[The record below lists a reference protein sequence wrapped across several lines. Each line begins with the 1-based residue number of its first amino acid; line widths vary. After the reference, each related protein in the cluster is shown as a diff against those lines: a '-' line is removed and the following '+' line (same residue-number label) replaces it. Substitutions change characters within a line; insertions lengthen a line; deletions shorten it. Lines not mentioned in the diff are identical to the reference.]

1 MALSGE
7 IAPLSCQEADA
18 LTHPLRLSWE
28 KSSDKPPKFIPEPD
42 SKQGSS
48 EKRGRET
55 GPWEKGT
62 QEDKHFP
69 QHRAKQTESDD
80 ESWWNSQLPE
90 LKIWHMPSLC
100 THDQNG
106 FVQAHSQKA
115 RLVPGVLDTLLWKQE
130 VSILR
135 TRTEG
140 HTEGATQEW
149 EKYSGLRSS
158 PLCSAFCLK
167 SLAWIALA
175 ATLNSKVP
183 WVLASYFKCMLHIEK
198 KHW

>member
-48 EKRGRET
+48 ERERET
-55 GPWEKGT
+55 EAGEKGT

-80 ESWWNSQLPE
+80 ES
-90 LKIWHMPSLC
+90 
-100 THDQNG
+100 
-106 FVQAHSQKA
+106 
-115 RLVPGVLDTLLWKQE
+115 
-130 VSILR
+130 
-135 TRTEG
+135 
-140 HTEGATQEW
+140 
-149 EKYSGLRSS
+149 
-158 PLCSAFCLK
+158 
-167 SLAWIALA
+167 
-175 ATLNSKVP
+175 
-183 WVLASYFKCMLHIEK
+183 
-198 KHW
+198 